1 MNRAFF
7 CLLALTVVTAVR
19 AQVNPNQMGINQI
32 ESGNQIVAGAYTNYE
47 NTPYVPADWLPG
59 TLVTPTGQRYAVGLL
74 RYNADL
80 DQPEYQLGEQVF
92 RPKFAVRQIV
102 LGDSAKAGVRR
113 FVNGFP
119 AVDQQT
125 PASFYELLHD
135 GKTKLLKRT
144 KAVLLDVTSYN
155 SATKQK
161 RFDFNETYYVAR
173 PGATPSGAAPVRV
186 KRDKK
191 SLLEVFA
198 DRGAQVEEFLA
209 REKLKLRSWDEVAK
223 VLRFYD
229 GL

>member
-1 MNRAFF
+1 MNRLMF
-7 CLLALTVVTAVR
+7 CLLTLAAVTPAR
-19 AQVNPNQMGINQI
+19 AQVNPNQMGVNQI

-47 NTPYVPADWLPG
+47 NTPYVPADWVPG
-59 TLVTPTGQRYAVGLL
+59 VLVTPTGQRYAVNLL

-92 RPKFAVRQIV
+92 RPKFTVRRFV
-102 LGDSAKAGVRR
+102 LGDSTAADARR
-113 FVNGFP
+113 FSNGFA

-125 PASFYELLHD
+125 DASFYEILHD
-135 GKTKLLKRT
+135 GKTKLLRRT
-144 KAVLLDVTSYN
+144 KAVLLDVTGYN

-161 RFDFNETYYVAR
+161 RFDFTETHYLAR
-173 PGATPSGAAPVRV
+173 PGGTPVRV

-191 SLLEVFA
+191 SLLEALA
-198 DRGAQVEEFLA
+198 DRGAAVDEFIA
-209 REKLKLRSWDEVAK
+209 REKLKFRTWDDVGK

>member
-1 MNRAFF
+1 MNRLVFYLF
-7 CLLALTVVTAVR
+7 ALFPFTSAW

-47 NTPYVPADWLPG
+47 NTPYLPTDWVPG
-59 TLVTPTGQRYAVGLL
+59 TFVTPTGQRYAVNLL

-92 RPKFAVRQIV
+92 RPRFAVRRFI
-102 LGDSAKAGVRR
+102 LGDSTQADARR
-113 FVNGFP
+113 FANGFL

-125 PASFYELLHD
+125 PASFYEIMHE

-144 KAVLLDVTSYN
+144 KAVLLDVTGYN

-161 RFDFNETYYVAR
+161 RFDFTETYYLAR
-173 PGATPSGAAPVRV
+173 NGTTPVRV

-191 SLLEVFA
+191 SLLEVLA
-198 DRGAQVEEFLA
+198 DRGPLVDDYIS
-209 REKLKLRSWDEVAK
+209 REKLKFRSWDDVAK

>member
-1 MNRAFF
+1 MNRLVF
-7 CLLALTVVTAVR
+7 CFCALAVVTSVR

-47 NTPYVPADWLPG
+47 NTPYVPADWVPG
-59 TLVTPTGQRYAVGLL
+59 TLVTPTGQRYAVALL

-92 RPKFAVRQIV
+92 RPKFAVRRFV
-102 LGDSAKAGVRR
+102 LGDSTKADARR
-113 FVNGFP
+113 FSNGFP

-125 PASFYELLHD
+125 PASFYEILHD
-135 GKTKLLKRT
+135 GKTDLLKRT
-144 KAVLLDVTSYN
+144 KAVLLDVTGYN

-161 RFDFNETYYVAR
+161 RFDFTETCYLVR
-173 PGATPSGAAPVRV
+173 TGTTPVRV

-191 SLLEVFA
+191 SLLEVLA
-198 DRGAQVEEFLA
+198 DRGAQVDEFIS
-209 REKLKLRSWDEVAK
+209 REKLKFRTWDDVAK